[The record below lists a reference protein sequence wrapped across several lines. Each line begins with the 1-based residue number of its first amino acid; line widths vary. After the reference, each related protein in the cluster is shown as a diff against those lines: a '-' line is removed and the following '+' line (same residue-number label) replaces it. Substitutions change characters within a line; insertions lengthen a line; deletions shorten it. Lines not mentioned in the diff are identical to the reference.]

1 MVATMHAVVVTAI
14 FVEAAAVGPGGRGS
28 YLESRENQ
36 QENEKESV
44 QHDTCGGKVNQRTA
58 PILLDSGRKGD
69 LGDRAGAYVEKH
81 KSPTPA
87 GVRLSS
93 LFHAT

>member
-1 MVATMHAVVVTAI
+1 MTVIAALHPVVVTAI
-14 FVEAAAVGPGGRGS
+14 CVEAAAVGPGGQGR

-58 PILLDSGRKGD
+58 PILLRSGRKGD
-69 LGDRAGAYVEKH
+69 SRGRGGC
-81 KSPTPA
+81 T
-87 GVRLSS
+87 R
-93 LFHAT
+93 